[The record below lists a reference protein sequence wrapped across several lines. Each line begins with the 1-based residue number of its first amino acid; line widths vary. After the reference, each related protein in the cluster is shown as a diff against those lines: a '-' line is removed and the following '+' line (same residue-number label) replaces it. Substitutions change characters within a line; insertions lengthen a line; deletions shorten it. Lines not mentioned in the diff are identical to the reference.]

1 MKNKDDLGNK
11 IFDFL
16 KGKGVPISISDEN
29 DEDALDPEVGVR
41 FYSNDPNIMVTID
54 KENNELK
61 LSKSKHVEDDRM
73 DSIHKGIQ
81 NLAQDSLFS
90 FDYKIF
96 GKTIKPKHS
105 NYKAKINK
113 MKQEQEAV
121 TEASLG
127 KMYGSMKTSYQPLDS
142 VKIIVRHGKPVNEEI
157 RGARSRQIS
166 KLFIQRGD
174 ERFALPHKSLAGARA
189 MARHVHNGGEVHDSV
204 GSAINE
210 MVTNID
216 SLSKFARYVE
226 NKNLVNEENDSL
238 VTLAKESVQNLR
250 SSLKKL
256 SGAKSYAKAVETIDF
271 TNSLEITNE
280 ESDLSDLFVEKH
292 IDNNVLNAFPTINKL
307 LSVQQKMDEYI
318 SNTIENLQIQVP
330 IAETGIE
337 YPNASSE
344 IAHKLSMISEF
355 IDDKVVK
362 NFIENCSTKIL
373 KGSKLDEMSM
383 SNIKKL
389 ISKTNMEST
398 IKDTDEILEFVN
410 FTKKLDTIVEQA

>member
-1 MKNKDDLGNK
+1 
-11 IFDFL
+11 
-16 KGKGVPISISDEN
+16 
-29 DEDALDPEVGVR
+29 
-41 FYSNDPNIMVTID
+41 
-54 KENNELK
+54 
-61 LSKSKHVEDDRM
+61 
-73 DSIHKGIQ
+73 
-81 NLAQDSLFS
+81 
-90 FDYKIF
+90 
-96 GKTIKPKHS
+96 
-105 NYKAKINK
+105 
-113 MKQEQEAV
+113 
-121 TEASLG
+121 
-127 KMYGSMKTSYQPLDS
+127 
-142 VKIIVRHGKPVNEEI
+142 
-157 RGARSRQIS
+157 
-166 KLFIQRGD
+166 
-174 ERFALPHKSLAGARA
+174 

-226 NKNLVNEENDSL
+226 NKNLANEENDSL

-383 SNIKKL
+383 GNIKKL

-398 IKDTDEILEFVN
+398 VKDTDEILEFVN
-410 FTKKLDTIVEQA
+410 FTKKLDDIVE

>member
-29 DEDALDPEVGVR
+29 DEDTLDPEVGVR

-96 GKTIKPKHS
+96 GKSIKPKHS

-142 VKIIVRHGKPVNEEI
+142 VKIIVRHGKPVNEEV

-189 MARHVHNGGEVHDSV
+189 MARHVHNGGEIHDSV

-280 ESDLSDLFVEKH
+280 EADLSDLFVEKH
-292 IDNNVLNAFPTINKL
+292 IDDNVLNAFPTINKL

-383 SNIKKL
+383 GNIKKL

-398 IKDTDEILEFVN
+398 VKDTDEILEFVN
-410 FTKKLDTIVEQA
+410 FTKKLDNIVE

>member
-1 MKNKDDLGNK
+1 MKNKDALGNK
-11 IFDFL
+11 VFDFL

-29 DEDALDPEVGVR
+29 DEDTLDPEVGVR

-96 GKTIKPKHS
+96 GKSIKPKHS

-142 VKIIVRHGKPVNEEI
+142 VKIIVRHGKPVNEEV

-189 MARHVHNGGEVHDSV
+189 MARHVHNGGEIHDSV

-280 ESDLSDLFVEKH
+280 EADLSDLFVEKH
-292 IDNNVLNAFPTINKL
+292 IDDNVLNAFPTINKL

-383 SNIKKL
+383 GNIKKL

-398 IKDTDEILEFVN
+398 VKDTDEILEFVN
-410 FTKKLDTIVEQA
+410 FTKKLDNIVE

>member
-29 DEDALDPEVGVR
+29 DEDTLDPEVGVR

-96 GKTIKPKHS
+96 GKSIKPKHS

-127 KMYGSMKTSYQPLDS
+127 KMYGSAKTSYQPLEA
-142 VKIIVRHGKPVNEEI
+142 VKIVVRHGKPVNEEI

-189 MARHVHNGGEVHDSV
+189 MARHVHNGGEIHDSV

-383 SNIKKL
+383 GNIKKL

-398 IKDTDEILEFVN
+398 VKDTDEILEFVN
-410 FTKKLDTIVEQA
+410 FTKKLDNIVE

>member
-1 MKNKDDLGNK
+1 
-11 IFDFL
+11 
-16 KGKGVPISISDEN
+16 
-29 DEDALDPEVGVR
+29 
-41 FYSNDPNIMVTID
+41 
-54 KENNELK
+54 
-61 LSKSKHVEDDRM
+61 
-73 DSIHKGIQ
+73 
-81 NLAQDSLFS
+81 
-90 FDYKIF
+90 
-96 GKTIKPKHS
+96 
-105 NYKAKINK
+105 
-113 MKQEQEAV
+113 
-121 TEASLG
+121 
-127 KMYGSMKTSYQPLDS
+127 
-142 VKIIVRHGKPVNEEI
+142 
-157 RGARSRQIS
+157 
-166 KLFIQRGD
+166 
-174 ERFALPHKSLAGARA
+174 

-383 SNIKKL
+383 GNIKKL

-398 IKDTDEILEFVN
+398 VKDTDEILEFVN
-410 FTKKLDTIVEQA
+410 FTKKLDNIVE

>member
-29 DEDALDPEVGVR
+29 DEDTLDPEVGVR

-96 GKTIKPKHS
+96 GKSIKPKHS

-142 VKIIVRHGKPVNEEI
+142 VKIIVRHGKPVNEEV

-383 SNIKKL
+383 GNIKKL

-398 IKDTDEILEFVN
+398 VKDTDEILEFVN
-410 FTKKLDTIVEQA
+410 FTKKLDDIVE

>member
-29 DEDALDPEVGVR
+29 DEDTLDPEVGVR

-96 GKTIKPKHS
+96 GKSIKPKHS

-142 VKIIVRHGKPVNEEI
+142 VKIIVRHGKPVNEEV

-383 SNIKKL
+383 GNIKKL

-398 IKDTDEILEFVN
+398 VKDTDEILEFVN
-410 FTKKLDTIVEQA
+410 FTKKLDNIVE

>member
-29 DEDALDPEVGVR
+29 DEDTLDPEVGVR

-96 GKTIKPKHS
+96 GKSIKPKHS

-142 VKIIVRHGKPVNEEI
+142 VKIIVRHGKPVNEEV

-189 MARHVHNGGEVHDSV
+189 MARHVHNGGEIHDSV

-383 SNIKKL
+383 GNIKKL

-398 IKDTDEILEFVN
+398 VKDTDEILEFVN
-410 FTKKLDTIVEQA
+410 FTKKLDNIVE

>member
-1 MKNKDDLGNK
+1 MKNKDDLGNN

-16 KGKGVPISISDEN
+16 KGKGVPISISDAN
-29 DEDALDPEVGVR
+29 DEDTLDPEEGVR

-73 DSIHKGIQ
+73 DSIHKGVQ
-81 NLAQDSLFS
+81 KLAQNHMFS

-96 GKTIKPKHS
+96 GKSIKPKHS
-105 NYKAKINK
+105 SYKAKVNK

-127 KMYGSMKTSYQPLDS
+127 KMYGSAKTSYQPLEA
-142 VKIIVRHGKPVNEEI
+142 VKIVVRHGKPVNEEI

-189 MARHVHNGGEVHDSV
+189 MARHVHNGGEVHDTV

-210 MVTNID
+210 MVNNID

-238 VTLAKESVQNLR
+238 VILAKESVQNLR
-250 SSLKKL
+250 QSLKKL
-256 SGAKSYAKAVETIDF
+256 SGAKTYAKAVETIDF

-280 ESDLSDLFVEKH
+280 ESDLTDLFVEKH

-318 SNTIENLQIQVP
+318 SDKIENINIQMP
-330 IAETGIE
+330 IAEEGIE
-337 YPNASSE
+337 YPNKHSE
-344 IAHKLSMISEF
+344 IAHKLTQISEY

-362 NFIENCSTKIL
+362 NFVENCSTRIL
-373 KGSKLDEMSM
+373 KGSKLDEQPLM
-383 SNIKKL
+383 NIKKL
-389 ISKTNMEST
+389 IAKTNNESVA
-398 IKDTDEILEFVN
+398 KDTDEILEFVD
-410 FTKKLDTIVEQA
+410 FTKKLDNIVQ

>member
-29 DEDALDPEVGVR
+29 DEDTLDPEVGVR

-96 GKTIKPKHS
+96 GKSIKPKHS

-142 VKIIVRHGKPVNEEI
+142 VKIIVRHGKPVNEEV

-189 MARHVHNGGEVHDSV
+189 MARHVHNGGEIHDSV

-383 SNIKKL
+383 GNIKKL

-398 IKDTDEILEFVN
+398 VKDTGEILEFVN
-410 FTKKLDTIVEQA
+410 FTKKLDNIVE

>member
-29 DEDALDPEVGVR
+29 DEDTLDPEVGVR

-96 GKTIKPKHS
+96 GKSIKPKHS

-142 VKIIVRHGKPVNEEI
+142 VKIIVRHGKPVNEEV

-383 SNIKKL
+383 GNIKKL

-398 IKDTDEILEFVN
+398 VKDTDEILEFVN
-410 FTKKLDTIVEQA
+410 FTKKLDNIVQ

>member
-29 DEDALDPEVGVR
+29 DEDTLDPEVGVR

-142 VKIIVRHGKPVNEEI
+142 VKIIVRHGKPVNEEV

-383 SNIKKL
+383 GNIKKL

-398 IKDTDEILEFVN
+398 VKDTDEILEFVN
-410 FTKKLDTIVEQA
+410 FTKKLDNIVE

>member
-11 IFDFL
+11 VFDFL

-29 DEDALDPEVGVR
+29 DEDTLDPEVGVR

-96 GKTIKPKHS
+96 GKSIKPKHS

-142 VKIIVRHGKPVNEEI
+142 VKIIVRHGKPVNEEV

-189 MARHVHNGGEVHDSV
+189 MARHVHNGGEIHDSV

-280 ESDLSDLFVEKH
+280 EADLSDLFVEKH
-292 IDNNVLNAFPTINKL
+292 IDDNVLNAFPTINKL

-383 SNIKKL
+383 GNIKKL

-398 IKDTDEILEFVN
+398 VKDTDEILEFVN
-410 FTKKLDTIVEQA
+410 FTKKLDNIVE

>member
-1 MKNKDDLGNK
+1 MKNKEDLGNK
-11 IFDFL
+11 VFDFL
-16 KGKGVPISISDEN
+16 KGKGVPITISDEN
-29 DEDALDPEVGVR
+29 DEDTLDPEVGVR

-81 NLAQDSLFS
+81 NIAQDSLFS

-96 GKTIKPKHS
+96 GKSIKPKHS

-113 MKQEQEAV
+113 MKQEQESV

-142 VKIIVRHGKPVNEEI
+142 VKIIVRHGKPVNEEV

-189 MARHVHNGGEVHDSV
+189 MARHVHNGGEIHDSV

-210 MVTNID
+210 MVNNID

-226 NKNLVNEENDSL
+226 NKNLVNEENNGL
-238 VTLAKESVQNLR
+238 VVLAKESVQNLR

-307 LSVQQKMDEYI
+307 LSVQHKMDEYI
-318 SNTIENLQIQVP
+318 SNTIDTLNVQVP

-337 YPNASSE
+337 YPNTNSE
-344 IAHKLSMISEF
+344 IAHKLSIISEF

-373 KGSKLDEMSM
+373 KGSKLDETSM

-398 IKDTDEILEFVN
+398 VKDTDEILEFIN
-410 FTKKLDTIVEQA
+410 FTKKLDYIVE

>member
-29 DEDALDPEVGVR
+29 DEDTLDPEVGVR

-54 KENNELK
+54 KESNELK

-142 VKIIVRHGKPVNEEI
+142 VKIIVRHGKPVNEEV

-292 IDNNVLNAFPTINKL
+292 IDTNVLNAFPTINKL

-383 SNIKKL
+383 GNIKKL

-398 IKDTDEILEFVN
+398 VKDTDEILEFVN
-410 FTKKLDTIVEQA
+410 FTKKLDNIVE

>member
-29 DEDALDPEVGVR
+29 DEDTLDPEVGVR

-96 GKTIKPKHS
+96 GKSIKPKHS

-142 VKIIVRHGKPVNEEI
+142 VKIIVRHGKPVNEEV

-216 SLSKFARYVE
+216 LLSKFARYVE

-383 SNIKKL
+383 GNIKKL

-398 IKDTDEILEFVN
+398 VKDTDEILEFVN
-410 FTKKLDTIVEQA
+410 FTKKLDNIVE

>member
-29 DEDALDPEVGVR
+29 DEDTLDPEVGVR

-96 GKTIKPKHS
+96 GKSIKPKHS

-142 VKIIVRHGKPVNEEI
+142 VKIIVRHGKPVNEEV

-398 IKDTDEILEFVN
+398 VKDTDEILEFVN
-410 FTKKLDTIVEQA
+410 FTKKLDNIVE

>member
-1 MKNKDDLGNK
+1 MKNKEDLGNK
-11 IFDFL
+11 VFDFL
-16 KGKGVPISISDEN
+16 KGKGVPITISDEN
-29 DEDALDPEVGVR
+29 DEDTLDPEVGVR

-61 LSKSKHVEDDRM
+61 LSKSKHVEDERM

-81 NLAQDSLFS
+81 NIAQDSLFS

-96 GKTIKPKHS
+96 GKSIKPKHS

-113 MKQEQEAV
+113 MKQEQESV

-142 VKIIVRHGKPVNEEI
+142 VKIIVRHGKPVNEEV

-189 MARHVHNGGEVHDSV
+189 MARHVHNGGEIHDSV

-210 MVTNID
+210 MVNNID

-226 NKNLVNEENDSL
+226 NKNLVNEENNGL
-238 VTLAKESVQNLR
+238 VILAKESVQNLR

-307 LSVQQKMDEYI
+307 LSVQHKMDEYI
-318 SNTIENLQIQVP
+318 SNTIDTLNIQVP

-337 YPNASSE
+337 YPNTNSE
-344 IAHKLSMISEF
+344 IAHKLSIISEF

-373 KGSKLDEMSM
+373 KGSKLDETSM

-398 IKDTDEILEFVN
+398 VKDTNEILEFIN
-410 FTKKLDTIVEQA
+410 FTKKLDNIVE

>member
-1 MKNKDDLGNK
+1 MKNKEDLGNK
-11 IFDFL
+11 VFDFL
-16 KGKGVPISISDEN
+16 KGKGVPITISDEN
-29 DEDALDPEVGVR
+29 DEDTLDPEVGVR

-96 GKTIKPKHS
+96 GKSIKPKHS

-113 MKQEQEAV
+113 MKQEQESV

-189 MARHVHNGGEVHDSV
+189 MARHVHNGGEIHDSV
-204 GSAINE
+204 GTAINE
-210 MVTNID
+210 MVNNID

-226 NKNLVNEENDSL
+226 NKNLVNEDNTNL
-238 VTLAKESVQNLR
+238 VILAKESVQNLR

-292 IDNNVLNAFPTINKL
+292 IDDNVLNAFPTINKL
-307 LSVQQKMDEYI
+307 LSVQHKMDEYI
-318 SNTIENLQIQVP
+318 SNTIDTLQVQVP

-337 YPNASSE
+337 YPNTNSE
-344 IAHKLSMISEF
+344 IAHKLSIISEF

-398 IKDTDEILEFVN
+398 VKDTDEILEFIN
-410 FTKKLDTIVEQA
+410 FTKKLDNIVE

>member
-1 MKNKDDLGNK
+1 
-11 IFDFL
+11 
-16 KGKGVPISISDEN
+16 
-29 DEDALDPEVGVR
+29 
-41 FYSNDPNIMVTID
+41 
-54 KENNELK
+54 
-61 LSKSKHVEDDRM
+61 M

-142 VKIIVRHGKPVNEEI
+142 VKIIVRHGKPVNEEV

-383 SNIKKL
+383 GNIKKL

-398 IKDTDEILEFVN
+398 VKDTDEILEFVN
-410 FTKKLDTIVEQA
+410 FTKKLDNIVE

>member
-29 DEDALDPEVGVR
+29 DEDTLDPEVGVR

-96 GKTIKPKHS
+96 GKSIKPKQS

-142 VKIIVRHGKPVNEEI
+142 VKIIVRHGKPVNEEV

-383 SNIKKL
+383 GNIKKL

-398 IKDTDEILEFVN
+398 VKDTDEILEFVN
-410 FTKKLDTIVEQA
+410 FTKKLDNIVE

>member
-1 MKNKDDLGNK
+1 MKNKDDLGNN

-16 KGKGVPISISDEN
+16 KGKGVPISISDAN
-29 DEDALDPEVGVR
+29 DEDTLDPEEGVR

-61 LSKSKHVEDDRM
+61 LSKSKHVEDERM
-73 DSIHKGIQ
+73 DSIHKGVQ
-81 NLAQDSLFS
+81 KLAQNHMFS

-96 GKTIKPKHS
+96 GKSIKPKHS
-105 NYKAKINK
+105 SYKAKVNK

-127 KMYGSMKTSYQPLDS
+127 KMYGSAKTSYQPLEA
-142 VKIIVRHGKPVNEEI
+142 VKIVVRHGKPVNEEI

-189 MARHVHNGGEVHDSV
+189 MARHVHNGGEVHDTV

-210 MVTNID
+210 MVNNID

-238 VTLAKESVQNLR
+238 VILAKESVQNLR
-250 SSLKKL
+250 QSLKKL
-256 SGAKSYAKAVETIDF
+256 SGAKTYAKAVETIDF

-280 ESDLSDLFVEKH
+280 ESDLTDLFVEKH

-318 SNTIENLQIQVP
+318 SDKIENINIQMP
-330 IAETGIE
+330 IAEEGIE
-337 YPNASSE
+337 YPNKHSE
-344 IAHKLSMISEF
+344 IAHKLTQISEY

-362 NFIENCSTKIL
+362 NFVENCSTRIL
-373 KGSKLDEMSM
+373 KGSKLDEQSLM
-383 SNIKKL
+383 NIKKL
-389 ISKTNMEST
+389 IAKTNNESVA
-398 IKDTDEILEFVN
+398 KDTDEILEFVD
-410 FTKKLDTIVEQA
+410 FTKKLDNIVQ